1 MSYITDNLSDGQ
13 LNTALANFNT
23 VCIANSVALGLSPA
37 DLTAIAAAS
46 TTFATTF
53 NAATAARAAAKNAV
67 EAKDLQKKSS
77 KATISKYAK
86 VFRANAA
93 VPDNMLA
100 SLMLPPHKTPGS
112 KTAPTQPLNL
122 FGNADGN
129 GLVNLKWSRNGNT
142 NGTTFLIEVR
152 TDPQGDWSIS
162 GSTTATRFAYQ
173 AVPGSYIAFRV
184 TATRRGL
191 LSPASFPFAL
201 WENGGGQSL
210 MLKAA

>member
-37 DLTAIAAAS
+37 DLTAIAAA
-46 TTFATTF
+46 ATTF
-53 NAATAARAAAKNAV
+53 NTTINAATAARAAAKNAV
-67 EAKDLQKKSS
+67 DAKDLQKKASR
-77 KATISKYAK
+77 ATVSKYAK
-86 VFRANAA
+86 MFRANLT